1 MWIISMRR
9 LRANAGEFPVDDNR
23 ATKTTGRQRI
33 LLVLTGLY
41 IAQAIP
47 TSLFM
52 TAIPP
57 IFRQEGVS
65 RTALGYLSL
74 LLIPGVLK
82 FLWAPMVDRF
92 RPAARAHRAG
102 WIVLTQFGVVWAILG
117 LLLIEPGN
125 IVGFLPIGLAVAV
138 LISTQDIA
146 ADGFATLRLSP
157 DERPL
162 GNAIQ
167 SGAAALGVVL
177 GGSVSLLLYRQF
189 GWTGMI
195 AGMAVFCL
203 LPLIAVPFMRED
215 SDASARASQPRPSI
229 AAFLRRT
236 EARHVLW
243 VALVFRA
250 SEGLVKPME
259 APYLVDAGV
268 GLDAIAYLS
277 GTGAAFAGVIGTVLI
292 AWLLKLRGMAFVLV
306 LLASIRV
313 VCTIAF
319 ALHASGFIAGHS
331 LLFGVALLQTFIR
344 YTELVA
350 LFSLFMSV
358 SSRRQP
364 GTDFTILA
372 CAQFAAYLVGSIVS
386 GHIADVFGYAVLFG
400 AAVPLSALV
409 VAIILWLFA
418 SPGWPQSQAKDFQSN
433 L

>member
-1 MWIISMRR
+1 MPP
-9 LRANAGEFPVDDNR
+9 NASEFPLNGNR
-23 ATKTTGRQRI
+23 ATRTAERHRI
-33 LLVLTGLY
+33 FLVLTGLY

-47 TSLFM
+47 TSLFL

-82 FLWAPMVDRF
+82 FLWAPLVDRF

-102 WIVLTQFGVVWAILG
+102 WIVLTQLGVVISILG

-125 IVGFLPIGLAVAV
+125 IVGFLPIALAVAL

-157 DERPL
+157 DQRPV

-167 SGAAALGVVL
+167 SGAAALGVIL

-195 AGMAVFCL
+195 SGMAGFCL
-203 LPLIAVPFMRED
+203 LPLIAVPWMRED
-215 SDASARASQPRPSI
+215 SSESTQASQPRPSI
-229 AAFLRRT
+229 AAFLRRP

-277 GTGAAFAGVIGTVLI
+277 GTGAAFAGTIGTVLI

-306 LLASIRV
+306 LLASMRV
-313 VCTIAF
+313 LCTIVF
-319 ALHASGFIAGHS
+319 ALHASGFITGHS
-331 LLFGVALLQTFIR
+331 LLFGAASLQTFIR

-350 LFSLFMSV
+350 LFSLFMNV
-358 SSRRQP
+358 SSRQQP

-386 GHIADVFGYAVLFG
+386 GHIADIFGYAALFG
-400 AAVPLSALV
+400 AAAPLSALV
-409 VAIILWLFA
+409 VVIILWLFA
-418 SPGWPQSQAKDFQSN
+418 SPRWQHGQTKSLPVQTVSDP
-433 L
+433 

>member
-1 MWIISMRR
+1 MAERRR
-9 LRANAGEFPVDDNR
+9 LF
-23 ATKTTGRQRI
+23 
-33 LLVLTGLY
+33 LVLTGLY

-47 TSLFM
+47 TSLFL

-92 RPAARAHRAG
+92 RPITRAHRAG
-102 WIVLTQFGVVWAILG
+102 WIVLTQLGVVVSILG

-157 DERPL
+157 GQRPM

-167 SGAAALGVVL
+167 SGAAALGVIL

-189 GWTGMI
+189 GWTAMI
-195 AGMAVFCL
+195 VGMAGFCL
-203 LPLIAVPFMRED
+203 LPLIAVRWMRED
-215 SDASARASQPRPSI
+215 SSPPVQTTQPRPSI
-229 AAFLRRT
+229 AAFLRRP
-236 EARHVLW
+236 EARHILW

-306 LLASIRV
+306 LLAVVRV
-313 VCTIAF
+313 ACTIVF
-319 ALHASGFIAGHS
+319 ALHASGIITGNS
-331 LLFGVALLQTFIR
+331 LLFGAASLQTFIR

-358 SSRRQP
+358 CSRQQP

-386 GHIADVFGYAVLFG
+386 GHIADAFGYAILFG
-400 AAVPLSALV
+400 SAALLSGLV
-409 VAIILWLFA
+409 VVIILWLFS
-418 SPGWPQSQAKDFQSN
+418 SPRWPHGQTKSFSDQTVSDP
-433 L
+433 